1 MLRIN
6 GRDYELR
13 YGINTLCNMCDAGI
27 DVMHMDQMVINVKT
41 IRELFMYGL
50 RHDVKKITQNQ
61 AGELIDDYFDEGGDF
76 NSLVEEVMNS
86 LTKSLGS
93 DESSDKET
101 REGK

>member
-13 YGINTLCNMCDAGI
+13 YTINTLCTMCDAGI
-27 DVMHMDQMVINVKT
+27 DVMHMDQIVINVKT

-61 AGELIDDYFDEGGDF
+61 AGELIDDYFDGGGGF
-76 NSLVEEVMNS
+76 NSVVEEVRNA
-86 LTKSLGS
+86 LTKALGS
-93 DESSDKET
+93 DEAEGDG
-101 REGK
+101 EGK